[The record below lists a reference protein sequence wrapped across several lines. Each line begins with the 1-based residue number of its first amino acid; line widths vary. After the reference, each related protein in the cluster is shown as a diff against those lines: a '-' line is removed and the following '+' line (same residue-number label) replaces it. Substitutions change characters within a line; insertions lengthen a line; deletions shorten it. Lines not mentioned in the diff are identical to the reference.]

1 MVILIMQQQLCTA
14 GSSMFP
20 LTVNTGSTA
29 AICFYTNIRLQNYIG
44 AMESYD
50 LRYMGKQE

>member
-1 MVILIMQQQLCTA
+1 MQQQLCTA
-14 GSSMFP
+14 GSSMFS
-20 LTVNTGSTA
+20 LTINTVQLQQSSFTQ
-29 AICFYTNIRLQNYIG
+29 NIRLQNYIG